1 MPKHKYIDVP
11 LALLKAADGSG
22 SYWTQFVRL
31 TPAKAWPSLISI
43 MVTPEA
49 RGGNAGPAYPT
60 ELLLQ
65 LYPALFQ
72 PFLPLPKPIF

>member
-1 MPKHKYIDVP
+1 MQLTVA
-11 LALLKAADGSG
+11 ALIGCKLFGL
-22 SYWTQFVRL
+22 R
-31 TPAKAWPSLISI
+31 PAKALPSLISN

-60 ELLLQ
+60 EPLLQ
-65 LYPALFQ
+65 SDSALFQ